1 MIKIHPACKPGAPDR
16 FSTARAE
23 LICTA
28 ATPLPALRC
37 GEAGVEGIGVSG
49 GETESREMSLE
60 RAQ

>member
-1 MIKIHPACKPGAPDR
+1 M
-16 FSTARAE
+16 
-23 LICTA
+23 A